1 MRKVLLLFSFLC
13 INSISGNAQ
22 TDYKVSTDVQKKK
35 VLLEEF
41 TGIHCGNCP
50 DGHKMARILLNAL
63 PGQSYVVS
71 IHAGNYSVPSQGE
84 PDYRTPEGNS
94 VSEFLN
100 SEAAGYPCGS
110 LNRSKLYDDSHYFI
124 PRSYWTAYGEYINK
138 QDAPV
143 NLYMESTYDGNTGKL
158 TVHVEGYYT
167 SDAPE
172 GTQTLSLLWTQD
184 DIIGPQNGGGMGDQ
198 YVHEHM
204 LRDYITPVWGDT
216 VSVTQAKKGQY
227 FTKDYVYDLPDSVGP
242 VKVKPEDVTVI
253 AFVTTDKADV
263 ENVEGGKPTYI
274 NYNETE
280 SATLQSPDITIGTR
294 YGYNFFE
301 AYLKNTSGKK
311 LTSATF
317 DVTVN
322 GQTETHTVEC
332 DIDQFSKGAITI
344 PATMS
349 YADKGKTKYS
359 IVLTQLN
366 GKDVER
372 DTLSGGFQKPAVA
385 SETVNIQ
392 FLTDA
397 CASQNRFLLKD
408 ADGNIVK
415 EYGPYEDG
423 KVATYDETATLE
435 DGKTY
440 CIEVLDSY
448 GDGLLE
454 DGKGGLIVHSGN
466 GKLIDQFYSI
476 NAFGVRSFF
485 TADFSTGITS
495 IETDDSV
502 SAQTV
507 YTIDGRKVSNAK
519 AHGLYILKS
528 KDGKN
533 KITIK

>member
-1 MRKVLLLFSFLC
+1 MRKVLLLFSLFC
-13 INSISGNAQ
+13 INFVPGNSQ

-50 DGHKMARILLNAL
+50 DGHKMARIFLNAL
-63 PGQSYVVS
+63 PDQSYVVS
-71 IHAGNYSVPSQGE
+71 IHAGHYSVPSQGE
-84 PDYRTPEGNS
+84 PDYRTAEGDS
-94 VSEFLN
+94 VSGFLD
-100 SEAAGYPCGS
+100 SEMAGYPCGS
-110 LNRSKLYDDSHYFI
+110 LNRMKFDEESFFVS
-124 PRSYWTAYGEYINK
+124 RSYWNTYGQYIAK

-143 NLYMESTYDGNTGKL
+143 NLYVESSYDGKTGKL

-167 SDAPE
+167 SDSPE
-172 GTQTLSLLWTQD
+172 GTQTLSVLWTQD
-184 DIIGPQNGGGMGDQ
+184 DIIGPQNGGGKGDQ

-216 VSVTQAKKGQY
+216 VSIGQAKKGQY

-242 VKVKPEDVTVI
+242 ARVKPEDVTVV

-263 ENVEGGKPTYI
+263 ENVEGGRPAYF

-301 AYLKNTSGKK
+301 AYLKNTSGTK

-344 PATMS
+344 PAKMS

-372 DTLSGGFQKPAVA
+372 DTISGGFQKPAVSA
-385 SETVNIQ
+385 ATVNVQI
-392 FLTDA
+392 LTDA

-408 ADGNIVK
+408 ADGNVVK
-415 EYGPYEDG
+415 EFGPYENG

-440 CIEVLDSY
+440 CIEVTDSY

-476 NAFGVRSFF
+476 NGFGVRSFF
-485 TADFSTGITS
+485 TVDVAAGIAGV
-495 IETDDSV
+495 ETDGSASV
-502 SAQTV
+502 NALFSISGCRV
-507 YTIDGRKVSNAK
+507 YNAK
-519 AHGLYILKS
+519 THGLYIVKG

-533 KITIK
+533 KIAIK

>member
-1 MRKVLLLFSFLC
+1 MRKVLLLFSLLS
-13 INSISGNAQ
+13 INFVPGNSQ
-22 TDYKVSTDVQKKK
+22 TTYNVSTDVQKKK

-50 DGHKMARILLNAL
+50 DGHKMARILLNSL
-63 PGQSYVVS
+63 PNQAYVVS
-71 IHAGNYSVPSQGE
+71 IHAGNYSVPSGGE
-84 PDYRTPEGNS
+84 PDYRTAEGDS
-94 VSEFLN
+94 ISAFLVSER
-100 SEAAGYPCGS
+100 AGYPCGS
-110 LNRSKLYDDSHYFI
+110 MNRSKLYDDSYFV
-124 PRSYWTAYGEYINK
+124 PRSYWNAYGQYFIK

-143 NLYMESTYDGNTGKL
+143 NLYVESAYDGNTGKL

-167 SDAPE
+167 SDSPE
-172 GTQTLSLLWTQD
+172 GTQALSVLWTQD
-184 DIIGPQNGGGMGDQ
+184 DIVGPQNGGGMGDK

-216 VSVTQAKKGQY
+216 ISTGQAKKGQY
-227 FTKDYVYDLPDSVGP
+227 FTKDYVYTLPKTVGP
-242 VKVKPEDVTVI
+242 VEVKPEDINIV
-253 AFVTTDKADV
+253 AFVTTGKDNV
-263 ENVEGGKPTYI
+263 ENVEGGKPKYL

-301 AYLKNTSGKK
+301 AYLKNTSGTK

-322 GQTETHTVEC
+322 GNTESHTVAC
-332 DIDQFSKGAITI
+332 DVDQFSKGPITI
-344 PATMS
+344 PATLS
-349 YADKGKTKYS
+349 YAERGKTKYS

-372 DTLSGGFQKPAVA
+372 DTISGGFQKPAVSA
-385 SETVNIQ
+385 STVNVQI
-392 FLTDA
+392 LTDA
-397 CASQNRFLLKD
+397 CASQNHFYLKD

-415 EYGPYEDG
+415 EFGPYEDG

-440 CIEVLDSY
+440 CIEVTDSY

-466 GKLIDQFYSI
+466 GKLIDQFYTI
-476 NAFGVRSFF
+476 NGFGVRSFF
-485 TADFSTGITS
+485 TVDVAAGIAGV
-495 IETDDSV
+495 ETDGSA
-502 SAQTV
+502 SAQTL

-519 AHGLYILKS
+519 AHGLYIVKG